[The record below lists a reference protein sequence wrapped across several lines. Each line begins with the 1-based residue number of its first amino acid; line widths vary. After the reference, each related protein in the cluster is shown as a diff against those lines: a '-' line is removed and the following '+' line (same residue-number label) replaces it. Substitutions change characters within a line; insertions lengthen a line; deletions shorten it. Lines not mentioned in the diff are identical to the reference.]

1 MDKSIFFFHI
11 YVYTKAQNILQKN
24 LRDAAWS

>member
-1 MDKSIFFFHI
+1 MDKSIFFIQI